1 MEEFIV
7 PLINNI
13 NDEYLKKKFVYVLYI
28 KKKQFIQKAQMI
40 Q

>member
-7 PLINNI
+7 PLLNNI
-13 NDEYLKKKFVYVLYI
+13 NDEYLKKKFVYVLYE
-28 KKKQFIQKAQMI
+28 KKQFIQKAQMI